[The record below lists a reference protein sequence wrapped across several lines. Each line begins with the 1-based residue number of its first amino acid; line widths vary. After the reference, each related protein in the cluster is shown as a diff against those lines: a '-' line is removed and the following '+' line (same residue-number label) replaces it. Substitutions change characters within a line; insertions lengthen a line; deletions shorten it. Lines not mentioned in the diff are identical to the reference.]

1 MTSLILIPGMMCD
14 ARLFA
19 PQVEH
24 LSGEFDIQIPSLVG
38 QTTINGYANNILEN
52 APDSFALLGLSMGG
66 IIAMEILRIAP
77 ERVERI
83 ALLDTNP
90 LAEKDEVKR
99 RRFPQMEAVKQ
110 GRLADIMRDEMKP
123 NYLADSPLKGEIL
136 DLCMDMAIQL
146 GSEVFIE
153 QSQALMNRP
162 DQTEILKSAD
172 IPALVLCGRD
182 DILCPI
188 ERHEL
193 MHDLM
198 PNSTLEIVD
207 GAGHLPVLE
216 QAEITNSKITTWLK
230 Q

>member
-24 LSGEFDIQIPSLVG
+24 LSSEFDIQIPKLIG
-38 QTTINGYANNILEN
+38 QNTINGYANAILKNASEN
-52 APDSFALLGLSMGG
+52 FALLGLSMGG

-110 GRLADIMRDEMKP
+110 GRLVDIMRDEMKP

-162 DQTEILKSAD
+162 DQTETLQSAD
-172 IPALVLCGRD
+172 IPALILCGRD

-198 PNSTLEIVD
+198 PHSTLEIVD

-216 QAEITNSKITTWLK
+216 QTVITNTKITTWLK